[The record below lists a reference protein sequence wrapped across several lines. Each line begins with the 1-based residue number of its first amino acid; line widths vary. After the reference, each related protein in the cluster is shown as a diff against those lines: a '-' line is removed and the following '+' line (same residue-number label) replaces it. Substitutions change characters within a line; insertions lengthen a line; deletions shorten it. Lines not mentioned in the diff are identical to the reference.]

1 MNDVCAFVF
10 LTQLILEFVEFR
22 HSLVKTHVLDSTMLV
37 EMGFDSLDLKT
48 DFVYF
53 FPL

>member
-1 MNDVCAFVF
+1 
-10 LTQLILEFVEFR
+10 
-22 HSLVKTHVLDSTMLV
+22 LDSTMLV

>member
-1 MNDVCAFVF
+1 
-10 LTQLILEFVEFR
+10 
-22 HSLVKTHVLDSTMLV
+22 LDSTMLV
-37 EMGFDSLDLKT
+37 EMGFDSLDLKI